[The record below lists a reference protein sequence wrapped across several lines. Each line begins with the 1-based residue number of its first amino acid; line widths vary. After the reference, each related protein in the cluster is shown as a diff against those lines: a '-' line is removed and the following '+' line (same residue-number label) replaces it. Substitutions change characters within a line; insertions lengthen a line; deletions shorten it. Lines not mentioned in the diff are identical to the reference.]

1 MVAEPLD
8 RVDRE
13 IVRQL
18 QEDGRRSFREIARS
32 LRVSEATVRTRFR
45 RLEEAGILRILAFA
59 DPFKLG
65 GSILAL
71 VIMRVEA
78 DAHER
83 IAETLADWPEVTYV
97 SSLLGRADLY
107 AQVVCRDVESLWQLV
122 GERLRT
128 LDGVIETETMMEMK
142 VHKFTYAYQGVLG
155 LGDDGAD

>member
-1 MVAEPLD
+1 M
-8 RVDRE
+8 
-13 IVRQL
+13 
-18 QEDGRRSFREIARS
+18 
-32 LRVSEATVRTRFR
+32 RTRFR

-155 LGDDGAD
+155 LGDDGAG

>member
-1 MVAEPLD
+1 VAPEPLD

-32 LRVSEATVRTRFR
+32 LGVSEATVRARFR
-45 RLEEAGILRILAFA
+45 RLEDAGILRILAFA

-71 VIMRVEA
+71 VLMRVEA

-83 IAETLADWPEVTYV
+83 IAETLAAWPEVTYV

-107 AQVVCRDVESLWQLV
+107 AQVVCRDVETLWQLV
-122 GERLRT
+122 GDRLRT

-155 LGDDGAD
+155 LGDDVRA